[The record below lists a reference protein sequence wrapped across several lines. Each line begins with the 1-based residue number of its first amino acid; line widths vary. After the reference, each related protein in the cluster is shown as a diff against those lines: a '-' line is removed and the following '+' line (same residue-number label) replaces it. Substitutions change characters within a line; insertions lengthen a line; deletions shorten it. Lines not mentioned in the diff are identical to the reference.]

1 MKHLKTYKIFE
12 GYPPNK
18 FEIESGRIYSQILP
32 DIKDILLE
40 LTDIGIK
47 VTINPYIDDV
57 IFEVQVNIEP
67 IETSEQKQLAE
78 DSIFRLEDFLNEHNI
93 FFSKIEMIQF
103 ESGNRHDFEIY
114 DMEEIK
120 DLKNTAGEVLLYI
133 YFSKHN
139 D

>member
-12 GYPPNK
+12 GHTPNK
-18 FEIESGRIYSQILP
+18 FAIESGRIYSQILP

-40 LTDIGIK
+40 LTDIGVS
-47 VTINPYIDDV
+47 VTIDPYIDDV

>member
-40 LTDIGIK
+40 LTDIGVS

-78 DSIFRLEDFLNEHNI
+78 DSIFRLEEFLNEHNI
-93 FFSKIEMIQF
+93 YFSKIDMTQF
-103 ESGNRHDFEIY
+103 ESGNRYEFEIY

-120 DLKNTAGEVLLYI
+120 DLKNTAGQVLIYI
-133 YFSKHN
+133 YFSKHS

>member
-1 MKHLKTYKIFE
+1 MKHLKTYKVFE

>member
-1 MKHLKTYKIFE
+1 MKHLKAYKIFE
-12 GYPPNK
+12 GYPPSK
-18 FEIESGRIYSQILP
+18 FEIQSSRLYSKLLP

-67 IETSEQKQLAE
+67 IETSEQKQLSS
-78 DSIFRLEDFLNEHNI
+78 DSILRLEDFLNEHNI

>member
-1 MKHLKTYKIFE
+1 MKHLKTYKVFE
-12 GYPPNK
+12 GNNK
-18 FEIESGRIYSQILP
+18 ALFQSLQAKYNEILP

>member
-18 FEIESGRIYSQILP
+18 FVIESSRIYSQILP

-40 LTDIGIK
+40 LTDIGVS

-78 DSIFRLEDFLNEHNI
+78 DSIFRLEEFLNEHNI
-93 FFSKIEMIQF
+93 YFSKIDMTQF

-120 DLKNTAGEVLLYI
+120 DLKNTAGQVLIYI
-133 YFSKHN
+133 YFSKHS

>member
-67 IETSEQKQLAE
+67 IETSEQKQLSS
-78 DSIFRLEDFLNEHNI
+78 DSILRLEDFLNEHNI